1 MAGHGSPK
9 GVHQGGRKPGTPN
22 HLTSDVKAMIL
33 AALQK
38 AGGPEYLFAQAAA
51 NPAAFMAL
59 VGKVLPLQVTGN
71 DGGDLIIKIV
81 KYNRS
86 DADDNPPA

>member
-1 MAGHGSPK
+1 
-9 GVHQGGRKPGTPN
+9 
-22 HLTSDVKAMIL
+22 MIL

-38 AGGPEYLFAQAAA
+38 AGGPDYLFEQATA
-51 NPAAFMAL
+51 NPAAFMTL

-86 DADDNPPA
+86 DADDNSPA